1 MSGPSGSG
9 KSTAVRER
17 WPVARVFS
25 ADSFFMASGDYRF
38 DASKLSEAHAT
49 CLRGFIEY
57 IRKPHT
63 EGVVVVDNTN
73 CTAHEIAPYYAAAE
87 AYGWPPFVARM
98 EVNYADLDMMARRNA
113 HGVPIDVIDLQTAA
127 FLSLHR
133 VDFPRWWKRVGV
145 PVRL

>member
-38 DASKLSEAHAT
+38 DATKLSEAHAA

-98 EVNYADLDMMARRNA
+98 LVGNGDVDAMARRNV
-113 HGVPIDVIDLQTAA
+113 HGVSVGVVDLQTEA
-127 FLSLHR
+127 FVRLHDR
-133 VDFPRWWKRVGV
+133 DFPRWWKRSSVDFHG
-145 PVRL
+145 